1 MNIGEVAR
9 RCGVSPDTIRHYEKC
24 GLLPGV
30 RRGPNGYRLYD
41 DASVRRVEVIRGALA
56 LGFTLRE
63 LAQLL
68 AARDSGRPPCGRVRA
83 LAEEK
88 LTALDVRIES
98 MTRFRAQLRDVVD
111 QWDQRLARTTG
122 GAPAHLLESLVAA
135 TNTKGRP

>member
-30 RRGPNGYRLYD
+30 RRGANGYRLYD
-41 DASVRRVEVIRGALA
+41 DAVVRRVEVIRGALA

-68 AARDSGRPPCGRVRA
+68 GARDSGKPPCRRVRA

-88 LTALDVRIES
+88 LASLDVQIES
-98 MTRFRAQLRDVVD
+98 MTRFRAQLRGVVD
-111 QWDQRLARTTG
+111 QWDQRLASADG
-122 GAPAHLLESLVAA
+122 DAPAHLLESLVTPA
-135 TNTKGRP
+135 RR